1 MTAIT
6 LALSVSSSVKALT
19 SAENAAG
26 KFADSVRTGCTVHGL
41 IPFAGALLDTL
52 RGDGVYMGE
61 KALRSAGTG
70 SGSMF
75 SKYTHAVRVLKT
87 MAEDGYTL
95 SISSKEGKATVVET
109 VEKKDKDNT
118 GGTGG
123 TGGTGDGGTGES
135 REQDGQ
141 TGAAIIASRSESL
154 ARLLAESGDAAIL
167 EAFTLM
173 VTAGHK
179 SAVARTIAAAIVFGH
194 ANKTI
199 GEDIKRAMPDMIE
212 LIKLA
217 S

>member
-1 MTAIT
+1 MTAT
-6 LALSVSSSVKALT
+6 LAFYVSSSVKALT

-26 KFADSVRTGCTVHGL
+26 KFADSVRNGCTVHGL

-52 RGDGVYMGE
+52 RGEGVFMGE
-61 KALRSAGTG
+61 KALRAAGTG

-87 MAEDGYTL
+87 MADDGQTL
-95 SISSKEGKATVVET
+95 SISAKEGKATVVET
-109 VEKKDKDNT
+109 VEKKASTKDEASTKGEASNE
-118 GGTGG
+118 
-123 TGGTGDGGTGES
+123 TGDK
-135 REQDGQ
+135 REQDSQ
-141 TGAAIIASRSESL
+141 TGAAIMASRSESL

-173 VTAGHK
+173 LSAGHK
-179 SAVARTIAAAIVFGH
+179 SAVARVIAAGITFGN
-194 ANKTI
+194 ANKVI

-217 S
+217 G

>member
-1 MTAIT
+1 MSAT
-6 LALSVSSSVKALT
+6 LASSVSSSVKALT

-26 KFADSVRTGCTVHGL
+26 KFADSVRKGCTVHGL
-41 IPFAGALLDTL
+41 ISFAGALLDTL
-52 RGDGVYMGE
+52 RGDGVFMGE
-61 KALRSAGTG
+61 KALRAAGTG

-95 SISSKEGKATVVET
+95 SISAKEGKATVVDT
-109 VEKKDKDNT
+109 VEKKASTKDEAST
-118 GGTGG
+118 K
-123 TGGTGDGGTGES
+123 GEAS
-135 REQDGQ
+135 TDTSEKREQDGQ

-154 ARLLAESGDAAIL
+154 ARLLAESGDTAIL

-173 VTAGHK
+173 ITAGHK
-179 SAVARTIAAAIVFGH
+179 SAVARTIAAAIVFGN

-212 LIKLA
+212 LIKLSA
-217 S
+217 